1 MLKYMSK
8 EETLRS
14 LEMSHQKYEWDVA
27 SRIAGARKEG
37 RAEGEARGRAE
48 GEARG
53 HHEGTVQVAR
63 AALAKGMD
71 VGTICDITGL
81 DAEAIRRLQE
91 N

>member
-14 LEMSHQKYEWDVA
+14 LEMLHQKYEWDVA

-37 RAEGEARGRAE
+37 LAEGEARGE
-48 GEARG
+48 VRG
-53 HHEGTVQVAR
+53 HHEGTLQVAR
-63 AALAKGMD
+63 AALLKGLD
-71 VGTICDITGL
+71 TSTIRDITGL
-81 DAEAIRRLQE
+81 DAEALRHLQE

>member
-8 EETLRS
+8 DETLRS

-37 RAEGEARGRAE
+37 LAEGEARGDY
-48 GEARG
+48 
-53 HHEGTVQVAR
+53 EGTLRVAR
-63 AALAKGMD
+63 AALSEGASLD
-71 VGTICDITGL
+71 FIERITGL
-81 DAEAIRRLQE
+81 DAETIKHLQE

>member
-37 RAEGEARGRAE
+37 RAEGEARG
-48 GEARG
+48 
-53 HHEGTVQVAR
+53 HHEGTLQVAR
-63 AALAKGMD
+63 AALSEGASVDFIMR
-71 VGTICDITGL
+71 ITGL